1 MPTAAPPLRR
11 CVLQLLPQPAAPG
24 RAAAAH
30 KCIVNC
36 TARLGD
42 KPSYASMQAM
52 VPCSE
57 AEKEAQ
63 PVTIPFSTTINAP
76 VDCLWAKIDAWSTD
90 YSWVEDTQVP

>member
-1 MPTAAPPLRR
+1 
-11 CVLQLLPQPAAPG
+11 
-24 RAAAAH
+24 
-30 KCIVNC
+30 
-36 TARLGD
+36 
-42 KPSYASMQAM
+42 MQAM

-63 PVTIPFSTTINAP
+63 PVTIPFSTTIDAP